1 MLGPVEREVLAQL
14 FASIP
19 EEMGAVL
26 VRSARSPNIRE
37 RRDASAAIFSAD
49 GELVAQA
56 AHIPVHLGAMPE
68 AVDAVRQKG
77 ARAGD
82 VFILN
87 DPYTGGTH
95 LPDIT
100 IIEAVA
106 STAVQPMRV
115 SSGGTSQ
122 RSVADPPIA
131 FSVVRAHHADVGGA
145 VPGSMPP
152 GARTLAEEG
161 VIIPPTR
168 LVAGGRMDEELLARL
183 VGRMREPDVRRADLA
198 AQLAAA
204 ERGAERWREMTVRI
218 GRVPLEN
225 AVADLLL
232 YAEKRA
238 RAALSGL
245 RDGVYE
251 AEDALEGDG
260 VSDRVLPIRVRVS
273 VKGGALHVDFAGTA
287 PATEGNVNCPLAVAR
302 SAALFVARC
311 LMPEDVPT
319 NGGVA
324 RCVTVSAPEGCL
336 VNAQAPHAVAAGNV
350 ETSQRIADVIMLAL
364 APAGAAV
371 PAQGQGTMN
380 NVILGTDRWTYYE
393 TLGGGQG
400 GSQWGPG
407 PSGVHVGMSNTLNTP
422 IEVLEMELPVRVER
436 YALRDGTGGDGR
448 GPGGR
453 GVVREMRVLEPCQL
467 SLITER
473 RRIAPRG
480 QAGGGDGALGIN
492 RVNGTVVGSKVAMH
506 LAAGDVVTIETP
518 GGGGYGRLK
527 AEG

>member
-37 RRDASAAIFSAD
+37 RRDASAAIFSGD

-68 AVDAVRQKG
+68 AVEAVRQKG

-82 VFILN
+82 VWILN

-100 IIEAVA
+100 IIQAVGP
-106 STAVQPMRV
+106 TGIQPMRV
-115 SSGGTSQ
+115 SSGGSSK

-131 FSVVRAHHADVGGA
+131 FSVVRAHHADVGGSR
-145 VPGSMPP
+145 PGSMPP

-161 VIIPPTR
+161 VVIPPTR
-168 LVAGGRMDEELLARL
+168 LLSDGRMDEELLERL
-183 VGRMREPDVRRADLA
+183 IERMREPAVRRADLA
-198 AQLAAA
+198 AQIAAA
-204 ERGAERWREMTVRI
+204 ERGAERWREMTVRY

-225 AVADLLL
+225 SVEDLMA

-238 RAALSGL
+238 RAALMGL
-245 RDGVYE
+245 RDGGYE
-251 AEDALEGDG
+251 AEDMLEGDG
-260 VSDRVLPIRVRVS
+260 VGEQLLKIKVRVV
-273 VKGGALHVDFAGTA
+273 VKGGALHLDFAGTA
-287 PATEGNVNCPLAVAR
+287 PATEGNVNCPLAVAK

-324 RCVTVSAPEGCL
+324 RCITVTAPEGCL

-364 APAGAAV
+364 AQAGAAV
-371 PAQGQGTMN
+371 GAQGQGTMN
-380 NVILGTDRWTYYE
+380 NVILGTDKWTYYE

-400 GSQWGPG
+400 GSPWGPG

-422 IEVLEMELPVRVER
+422 IEVLEMELPVRIER
-436 YALRDGTGGDGR
+436 YALRRQSGGEGRGTGGE
-448 GPGGR
+448 
-453 GVVREMRVLEPCQL
+453 GVIREMRVLEACEL

-473 RRIAPRG
+473 RRIAPLG
-480 QAGGGDGALGIN
+480 LAGGGDGAVGVN
-492 RVNGTVVGSKVAMH
+492 RVNGKVVGAKVAID
-506 LAAGDVVTIETP
+506 LVAGDVVTIETP
-518 GGGGYGRLK
+518 GGGGFGS
-527 AEG
+527 A